1 MPIERLLK
9 QQHSIVSRTP
19 NPTFSAILAAPAP
32 GRLTGPYLDVRSV
45 ATGLASLYEKLRNTL
60 DYRDEH
66 LIRIYAIRRVLK
78 RRMVRGS
85 GADRITEP
93 LLRELIRSGYVPQDA
108 VPEASLH
115 SYQKL
120 FEKYIQLFTYL
131 IHLYPGNVVRK
142 VWDWVFLLAAN
153 ELEEKL
159 FPGTHRQQLVNKL
172 VEVMEDEDVLG
183 LWPLK
188 NEERRQQEI
197 IAANRA
203 LLKLNNELISWE
215 LFKRHFPEWTQQPPV
230 AYVQSVAQSLPMARI
245 HFDKAMQSPAS
256 DRLARALKPA
266 TTALWLLLATTEKQ
280 HDRGMLLAH
289 PDLLR
294 SAMSETIAEFSKNA
308 QRRLRRTLWRS
319 LFYIFL
325 TKMAFAV
332 LLEIPTDRILQGHV
346 NAFNFAFTIFVPLA
360 LLLVFGLSVR
370 VPGKKNTDE
379 LLSRSQ
385 TLVYDGT
392 LAIEAPRTPASRHI
406 ILDVT
411 FNLVFFAV
419 YLITF
424 GAVVAALLRL
434 DFTVVGIALFLIF
447 LSIVSFFGFRI
458 REQAQELIVTK
469 GQERF
474 LVFLP
479 VMFFLPI
486 LRTGRWIS
494 RQSSRINIFLFFFDL
509 FIEAPLQSFL
519 EFFDKFTGFLRE
531 KREDITS

>member
-19 NPTFSAILAAPAP
+19 NPAFAAILATPAP
-32 GRLTGPYLDVRSV
+32 SRPPGPYLDVRSV
-45 ATGLASLYEKLRNTL
+45 ATGLATLYEKLRNTL

-85 GADRITEP
+85 GAERMTEP

-120 FEKYIQLFTYL
+120 FEKYIQLFTYC
-131 IHLYPGNVVRK
+131 IHLYPGTVVRK

-159 FPGTHRQQLVNKL
+159 FPGTHRQHLVNKL
-172 VEVMEDEDVLG
+172 VEVMDKEDLLG
-183 LWPLK
+183 LWSLRD
-188 NEERRQQEI
+188 EERHQQEV

-215 LFKRHFPEWTQQPPV
+215 LFKRHFPEWVLQPSLK
-230 AYVQSVAQSLPMARI
+230 YVQSVAQSLPMARA
-245 HFDKAMQSPAS
+245 HFEKAMQSPAA

-266 TTALWLLLATTEKQ
+266 TTSLWLLLATTEKQ
-280 HDRGMLLAH
+280 HDRGMLLSH

-294 SAMSETIAEFSKNA
+294 SSMSETIAEFSKNA

-325 TKMAFAV
+325 TKMALAV
-332 LLEIPTDRILQGHV
+332 LLEIPMDRILQGHV
-346 NAFNFAFTIFVPLA
+346 NMFNFAFTIFVPLA
-360 LLLVFGLSVR
+360 LLLIFGLSVR

-379 LLSRSQ
+379 LLVRAQS
-385 TLVYDGT
+385 LIYDGA
-392 LAIEAPRTPASRHI
+392 LAIESPRPPASRHLV
-406 ILDVT
+406 LDVT
-411 FNLVFFAV
+411 FNLVFFV
-419 YLITF
+419 IYLVTF
-424 GAVVAALLRL
+424 GAAVAALLRL
-434 DFTVVGIALFLIF
+434 EFTFVGIALFLVF

-458 REQAQELIVTK
+458 REQAQDLIVTK